1 MPAEPLNIQQIN
13 KTEKKEHL
21 VLHRDSLKARVSVGL
36 AGFSVVVQSVLGCS
50 IFCCF
55 CFFVQCE
62 RLICM
67 VLGAFKVHLPQSLFS
82 PCKTEGWQLYF

>member
-1 MPAEPLNIQQIN
+1 MPEPLNIQQIK

-21 VLHRDSLKARVSVGL
+21 ILHRDSLTARVSVGF

-55 CFFVQCE
+55 CFFYSMKGSFVW
-62 RLICM
+62 
-67 VLGAFKVHLPQSLFS
+67 F
-82 PCKTEGWQLYF
+82 